1 MTEPMK
7 LATIWFGG
15 CSGCHMS
22 FLDMDELLLELAGR
36 VELVYGPFV
45 DAKEF
50 PQGVDVVLVEGAVAN
65 EEQVRLAREVRAR
78 SRFVVAFGDCA
89 VNGNVPAMRNPLG
102 GAAPVLERAYVENAT
117 AHPGVPSDPDVLPVL
132 LPKVVPVH
140 QAVPVD
146 VFVPGCPP
154 DAGLIHFAISELLEG
169 RPPDLAAK
177 FRYG

>member
-1 MTEPMK
+1 MSPKTK

-22 FLDMDELLLELAGR
+22 FLDMDELLFELAGR
-36 VELVYGPFV
+36 IELVYGPFV

-50 PQGVDVVLVEGAVAN
+50 PQGVGVALVEGAVAN
-65 EEQVRLAREVRAR
+65 EEQLRLAAAVRAR

-89 VNGNVPAMRNPLG
+89 VTGNVPAMRNPLG

-117 AHPGVPSDPDVLPVL
+117 AHPGVPSEPEVLPVL

-140 QAVPVD
+140 RAIPVD
-146 VFVPGCPP
+146 VFLPGCPP
-154 DAGLIHFAISELLEG
+154 DAGLIHFALSELLEG
-169 RPPDLAAK
+169 RAPDLEGRLK
-177 FRYG
+177 YG